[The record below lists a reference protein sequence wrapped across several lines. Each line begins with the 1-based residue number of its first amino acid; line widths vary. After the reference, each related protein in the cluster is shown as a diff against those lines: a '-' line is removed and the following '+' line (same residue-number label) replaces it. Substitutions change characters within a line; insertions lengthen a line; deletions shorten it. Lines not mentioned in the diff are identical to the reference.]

1 MKHVALVFLA
11 LLGSSAVAFG
21 QNDARW
27 VQPYAQLPSYWE
39 LVGHLFGPGS
49 ALAEDE
55 RLKPITDLAVLEIG
69 IIEGRAHVGENV
81 ASFATITYNGGSDN
95 LSELADPHLVIKD
108 LTQVRVSKA
117 GTLGLTVS
125 VRTASSSDGH
135 MQCIYQ
141 WLKNR
146 AFLADGLARA
156 VTTCDKAAF
165 WSSWQTQPERLP
177 FAGTFVVDGS
187 SVLDFSF
194 DEATDEVLTTLRTPS
209 TPPPAPTQP
218 GFRIR

>member
-1 MKHVALVFLA
+1 MKHAILVVLV
-11 LLGSSAVAFG
+11 LLGSSAAAFA

-27 VQPYAQLPSYWE
+27 VQPYPQVASYWE

-49 ALAEDE
+49 ALVEDE
-55 RLKPITDLAVLEIG
+55 RLKPITDLAVLEVG
-69 IIEGRAHVGENV
+69 TIEARTPVGETV
-81 ASFATITYNGGSDN
+81 AAFATITYNGGSDN
-95 LSELADPHLVIKD
+95 LSELSDPHLVIKD

-141 WLKNR
+141 LLKNC
-146 AFLADGLARA
+146 AFLADGLSRA
-156 VTTCDKAAF
+156 IVACDKAAF
-165 WSSWQTQPERLP
+165 WSSWQTQPQRLP

-187 SVLDFSF
+187 SVLDISF
-194 DEATDEVLTTLRTPS
+194 DEATDEVLTALRTPA

>member
-1 MKHVALVFLA
+1 MKHAALVALVLV
-11 LLGSSAVAFG
+11 GSSAAASA

-27 VQPYAQLPSYWE
+27 VQPYAQLPAYWE

-49 ALAEDE
+49 ALSENPD
-55 RLKPITDLAVLEIG
+55 LKPITDLAVLEVG
-69 IIEGRAHVGENV
+69 SIEARIHVGETV

-95 LSELADPHLVIKD
+95 LSELSDPHLVIKD
-108 LTQVRVSKA
+108 LTQVRVNKA

-141 WLKNR
+141 LLKNR

-156 VTTCDKAAF
+156 ITTCDKAAF

-187 SVLDFSF
+187 SVLDISF
-194 DEATDEVLTTLRTPS
+194 DEATEEVLTSLRTPA

>member
-1 MKHVALVFLA
+1 MKRLA
-11 LLGSSAVAFG
+11 LGVLLVVAAAAPALA

-27 VQPYAQLPSYWE
+27 VQPYQQLPGYWE

-49 ALAEDE
+49 ALAEDPN
-55 RLKPITDLAVLEIG
+55 LKPITDLAVLEVGSIAP
-69 IIEGRAHVGENV
+69 RMPVGEPV

-95 LSELADPHLVIKD
+95 LSELSDPHLVIKD
-108 LTQVRVSKA
+108 LTQVRVIKA
-117 GTLGLTVS
+117 GTLGLMVE

-141 WLKNR
+141 GLRNR
-146 AFLADGLARA
+146 AFLADGLGRA
-156 VTTCDKAAF
+156 IFNCDKAAF
-165 WSSWQTQPERLP
+165 WSSWQRQPERLP
-177 FAGTFVVDGS
+177 FQGTFVVDGS
-187 SVLDFSF
+187 SVLDLAF
-194 DEATDEVLTTLRTPS
+194 DPATEDVLTSLRTPS